1 MHSPSQGGLAA
12 RPGRSPGMHGR
23 VGRERAGRRA
33 GSAAGVLCGAGI
45 AGHPVCWP
53 KAVGAG
59 ISVRGSSHSP
69 SRGGL
74 AARAGAPEHMQGREG
89 RMWCGIG
96 RPAGRERG
104 RSALQGSRAG
114 DRRRC
119 PVRAGILGLLRPNG
133 IASPPPPGAGSK
145 GGARRSM
152 CGAGRGWDGI
162 CRPAGGSGRA
172 GQGIATFCAGAEVDR
187 PGIGALGTLH
197 PPSPEGGWRRGR
209 RGGRVCGAERGGE
222 GVEGRAGWERA
233 ALRRVPCFPRGV
245 LCILESATHA

>member
-1 MHSPSQGGLAA
+1 
-12 RPGRSPGMHGR
+12 
-23 VGRERAGRRA
+23 
-33 GSAAGVLCGAGI
+33 
-45 AGHPVCWP
+45 
-53 KAVGAG
+53 
-59 ISVRGSSHSP
+59 
-69 SRGGL
+69 
-74 AARAGAPEHMQGREG
+74 
-89 RMWCGIG
+89 MWCGMG

-104 RSALQGSRAG
+104 RSALQASRAG

-152 CGAGRGWDGI
+152 CGTGRGWDGI

-172 GQGIATFCAGAEVDR
+172 GQGIATFCAGAEADR

-209 RGGRVCGAERGGE
+209 RGGRGCGAERGGE

-233 ALRRVPCFPRGV
+233 ALRRVPCFPRSVYSRVGNARV
-245 LCILESATHA
+245 ISGGEGGGSWVDPGIPLPDLPRRVARRNTELHGATFRIPASNKRQKNLSKLHRRSCACLHSALTVGDRTFKNSSPPFGPL

>member
-1 MHSPSQGGLAA
+1 MGQGLPAIPCAGPRLSEPGFRSAAA
-12 RPGRSPGMHGR
+12 RIPRPGGDWRQGR
-23 VGRERAGRRA
+23 
-33 GSAAGVLCGAGI
+33 
-45 AGHPVCWP
+45 
-53 KAVGAG
+53 
-59 ISVRGSSHSP
+59 
-69 SRGGL
+69 
-74 AARAGAPEHMQGREG
+74 GAPEHMRGRE
-89 RMWCGIG
+89 RRIWCGMG

-104 RSALQGSRAG
+104 RSALQASRAG

-172 GQGIATFCAGAEVDR
+172 GQGIATFCAGAEADR

-209 RGGRVCGAERGGE
+209 RGGRVCGAERGGD

-233 ALRRVPCFPRGV
+233 ALRRVPCFPRSVYSRVGNARV
-245 LCILESATHA
+245 ISGG